1 MFLSKKS
8 EKNNFKQKQDSYSTY
23 KSQKQSISISPIQT
37 KSCFNHSNNINKT
50 AENESNI
57 FQFVETE
64 LSPIQ
69 NQPIQKQK
77 IDTLQPIF
85 NITDVQKKL
94 TSVSSK
100 PNTTGIPLQMK
111 KNFESL
117 SGFSFDDVKVHYH
130 SDKPAQLQALAYAQ
144 GNNIYLGPGQ
154 EKHLS
159 HELGHIVQQKQGRV
173 KNTGFIGGLPLN
185 DNPALEAEAD
195 YLSTQTSNKIT
206 SAIDYTSASQPAIQR
221 MRINPYLL
229 LSNEIFE
236 TAEVPTDMLQEIL
249 EYGNEGDY
257 ELTHIGKTIL
267 EKIISD
273 RQQNADDPN
282 ALCPFEIQYQ
292 NQKIEEAQQLAL
304 KQIRS
309 FDEENWEFLS
319 SITAGNDPESL
330 TSKKNKQGNIS
341 HTIKN
346 IEPLIGTVKHFYD
359 IVASKPKSTSELE
372 VFRGIHIPRSE
383 NIEQTIQSY
392 KEVIPCSA
400 SWELNTPLEFAF
412 ANSKEDSVIL
422 KIIVPNGFPLLSSS
436 LPIAQK
442 EPQIIEPNAG
452 QREVLL
458 GAFRVAEVQ
467 DLQIIREADEFSK
480 NGRITFATVTIQ
492 ELVPG
497 MGVAGVRRAIE
508 DSYNIPTPTIEL
520 DEAGLAVHFPYF
532 SEKLKTIL
540 HNPDSVLSNLLF
552 YSLEE
557 RKEYTIKNI
566 VQNEYIEFNESP
578 LHFDEALLERYF
590 DKKNFRNL
598 SAILHDPTFGI
609 HIPHF
614 TDQADRGPYIIREVI
629 PGERIIFFD
638 ET

>member
-37 KSCFNHSNNINKT
+37 KSCFNHSNNINET

-221 MRINPYLL
+221 IRISPYKELKD
-229 LSNEIFE
+229 ETFE
-236 TAEVPTDMLQEIL
+236 TAELQTDDLQGIL
-249 EYGNEGDY
+249 DY
-257 ELTHIGKTIL
+257 EHKFSLTYMGRTIL
-267 EKIISD
+267 EKIIRE
-273 RQQNADDPN
+273 RQSSNNPN
-282 ALCPFEIQYQ
+282 APCAFEQQYQ
-292 NQKIEEAQQLAL
+292 NQKTGEAQTFASEQL
-304 KQIRS
+304 RS
-309 FDEENWEFLS
+309 FKPLDKQFLR
-319 SITAGNDPESL
+319 SITAGNEAESL

-341 HTIKN
+341 HNIKD
-346 IEPLIGTVKHFYD
+346 IEPLIGTVEHFYH
-359 IVASKPKSTSELE
+359 IVGGSARSTSELE

-436 LPIAQK
+436 LPIAQE
-442 EPQIIEPNAG
+442 EPQITEPNAR
-452 QREVLL
+452 QKEVLL
-458 GAFRVAEVQ
+458 GAFQVTNIEDLEV
-467 DLQIIREADEFSK
+467 IREADEDSK
-480 NGRITFATVTIQ
+480 NGRITFATVAIQ
-492 ELVPG
+492 ELAPG
-497 MGVAGVRRAIE
+497 EGVEGVIRAIE
-508 DSYNIPTPTIEL
+508 DSCNMPAPTLEL
-520 DEAGLAVHFPYF
+520 DEAGLAAHFPYF
-532 SEKLKTIL
+532 FEKL
-540 HNPDSVLSNLLF
+540 
-552 YSLEE
+552 
-557 RKEYTIKNI
+557 R
-566 VQNEYIEFNESP
+566 
-578 LHFDEALLERYF
+578 
-590 DKKNFRNL
+590 
-598 SAILHDPTFGI
+598 AILHDPVSTVIGLSFYDSNNKKYTIESVVKEEYIKFHEDSSIFNKARLEEYFNEDNLEDLLDIFCNPAVGACFAGR
-609 HIPHF
+609 F
-614 TDQADRGPYIIREVI
+614 TDEQDRGPYFIKEVI
-629 PGERIIFFD
+629 QDERIIFFD